1 MDSAGE
7 FGLFQIIPKL
17 RGLKNSLLFSVMILW
32 VDEALLGC
40 FH

>member
-17 RGLKNSLLFSVMILW
+17 SGLKNSLFSVMVLW

-40 FH
+40 SH